1 MRGVRGSPQKE
12 VCFVCGE
19 RRNLERER
27 IKGSLEAEM
36 AGKPRYTIL
45 VDQSLAVAQVEALA
59 GRVPGFL
66 AVRRASRGV
75 TPEGLRAL
83 RPRPSRALRG
93 RSSHPR
99 HLGLPLEHGSRHH
112 AYLGL
117 GGAHVRLG
125 QPMGDDSGGVR
136 RLGNTTGGASGEG
149 ESAPRPL
156 ESRSVGA
163 GGPTSECKAMRG
175 SLSAAPGS
183 GRGAIQQRARRR

>member
-75 TPEGLRAL
+75 TPEDFEHYD
-83 RPRPSRALRG
+83 RG
-93 RSSHPR
+93 PHE
-99 HLGLPLEHGSRHH
+99 LF
-112 AYLGL
+112 
-117 GGAHVRLG
+117 GAAQVIPGTSGCPWSMAPDITLTS
-125 QPMGDDSGGVR
+125 DSGV
-136 RLGNTTGGASGEG
+136 LTSG
-149 ESAPRPL
+149 
-156 ESRSVGA
+156 
-163 GGPTSECKAMRG
+163 
-175 SLSAAPGS
+175 
-183 GRGAIQQRARRR
+183 